1 MAYALVL
8 GTKFCGFESHHQYQ
22 LWQYSQ
28 VAKAPRSY
36 RGKRRFKSYYCHQ
49 YYGGVFAPAG
59 NLVLKTSGTRDGMG
73 IDTSLRRQYRDVG

>member
-22 LWQYSQ
+22 YGG
-28 VAKAPRSY
+28 VAKRLRHLVHTEEIVSSNLTAATNI
-36 RGKRRFKSYYCHQ
+36 
-49 YYGGVFAPAG
+49 YGGVFAPAG

-73 IDTSLRRQYRDVG
+73 IDTSLRRQI